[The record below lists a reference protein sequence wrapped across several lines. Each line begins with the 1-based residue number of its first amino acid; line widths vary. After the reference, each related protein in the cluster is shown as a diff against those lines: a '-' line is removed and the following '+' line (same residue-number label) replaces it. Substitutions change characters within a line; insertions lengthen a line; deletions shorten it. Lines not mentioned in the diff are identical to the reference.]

1 MPEGS
6 PIPGRF
12 SFRITP
18 YLVEPLNATVDPSVR
33 RAVFRKSAQL
43 GWTDG
48 VVLNAIGHRI
58 DNDPGRMLVL
68 FPREKTAV
76 DFNDEK
82 LEPMLLSTPA
92 LASKVQL
99 GSRKAG
105 NRQLFKK
112 YHGGFLKLI
121 ASNAPGDVKSTS
133 ASIVFVE
140 EPDDCNQNVR
150 GQGDSIKLAEERVKA
165 YHNAKIVIGGTPTI
179 QDVSAID
186 DEYEKSDRRIWMVP
200 CHECGAEGQLEW
212 DNVRW
217 QKDEANP
224 DPVYGK
230 HQPETARYVCP
241 HCEAAWDDAQKVRNV
256 RRGRWVARSPFRGI
270 AGFEANELVSSF
282 AESRLEILVGKYLSA
297 LRRKREGD
305 PSDYIAFLNS
315 SLARS
320 YRDDTPVPREDV
332 LRERSE
338 RYAEFTVPGGAS
350 MLTLGIDVQH
360 DRLALALWAFGRGE
374 EMWLAWWGEIH
385 GNAVDRNDPVW
396 NEADSFLLRPYRHEC
411 GAELFVEACSI
422 DTSDGQTSDASYAWV
437 RRHKQHARRVMAAK
451 GASEVGASAREIFT
465 VPARSSIDA
474 ASPTKASRFGLK
486 VYQVGTIKAKDLL
499 LGSDAGAGRLNLLGA
514 GPGRMH
520 WFEGVRGDFFEQ
532 ITAEIKTFT
541 KGSRRKSW
549 QKKSGKRNE
558 ALDATILALHA
569 ARSLNSHRMD
579 DGQWSA
585 RESRLRQADLLA
597 QAMPDAPEP
606 PRPAGSGASVTVN
619 SLLMQQLQPA
629 APIAARDDSRPF

>member
-18 YLVEPLNATVDPSVR
+18 YLVEPLDATVDPAVR
-33 RAVFRKSAQL
+33 RVVFRKSAQL

-68 FPREKTAV
+68 FPREKTAI

-82 LEPMLLSTPA
+82 LEPMIVATPA
-92 LASKVQL
+92 LGSKVQL

-133 ASIVFVE
+133 APVVFVE

-150 GQGDSIKLAEERVKA
+150 GQGDSIKLAEERTKA
-165 YHNAKIVIGGTPTI
+165 YHNAKIVAGGTPTI

-186 DEYEKSDRRIWMVP
+186 DEYERSDKRLWVVP
-200 CHECGAEGQLEW
+200 CHACGVEEPLEFEH
-212 DNVRW
+212 VRW
-217 QKDEANP
+217 EKDEANP
-224 DPVYGK
+224 DPVHGK
-230 HQPETARYVCP
+230 HRPETARYVCP
-241 HCEAAWDDAQKVRNV
+241 HCQEPWDDAQKNRNV
-256 RRGRWVARSPFRGI
+256 RHGRWVAQAPFRGI
-270 AGFEANELVSSF
+270 AGFHANELVSPF

-297 LRRKREGD
+297 LKKKRDGE

-315 SLARS
+315 SLAKS
-320 YRDDTPVPREDV
+320 YRDDTPVPKEDV

-338 RYAEFTVPGGAS
+338 KYPEFSVPALAS
-350 MLTLGIDVQH
+350 MLVLGIDVQH
-360 DRLALALWAFGRGE
+360 DRLALVLWAVGRGE
-374 EMWLAWWGEIH
+374 EMWLVYWGEIH
-385 GNAVDRNDPVW
+385 GNAVDREDPVW
-396 NEADSFLLRPYRHEC
+396 LEADSFLLRGYRHES
-411 GAELFVEACSI
+411 GADIHVEVCSI

-437 RRHKQHARRVMAAK
+437 RKHRLHGRRVMAAK
-451 GASEVGASAREIFT
+451 GASETGASAREIFS
-465 VPARSSIDA
+465 VPSKSSIDA
-474 ASPTKASRFGLK
+474 ASPTKASRYGLK
-486 VYQVGTIKAKDLL
+486 VYQVGTVKAKDLL
-499 LGSDAGAGRLNLLGA
+499 LGSDAGAGRLNLVGG

-520 WFEGVRGDFFEQ
+520 WYEGVRDDFFEQ
-532 ITAEIKTFT
+532 ITAEIKTYT
-541 KGSRRKSW
+541 KGSRRKTW

-579 DGQWSA
+579 DAQWTA
-585 RESRLRQADLLA
+585 REQRLRQADLLA
-597 QAMPDAPEP
+597 AA
-606 PRPAGSGASVTVN
+606 RPAAPAPASPAGTPTVTVN

-629 APIAARDDSRPF
+629 APAASPRDDSRPF